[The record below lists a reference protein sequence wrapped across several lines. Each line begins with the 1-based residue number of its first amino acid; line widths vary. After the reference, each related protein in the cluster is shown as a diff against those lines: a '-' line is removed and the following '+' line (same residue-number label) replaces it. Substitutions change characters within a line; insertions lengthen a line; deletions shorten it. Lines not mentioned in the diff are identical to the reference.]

1 MKSNLQEEI
10 MQLQILEQN
19 LQNILIQKQNF
30 QIQLNETE
38 NALKELE
45 KTKDQ
50 VYKIIGTIMI
60 ASDKI
65 ELKKEL
71 KEKQEIIN
79 IRIKN
84 IEKQEKLIKDKSS
97 ELQEKVM
104 KGIKNDRKN

>member
-45 KTKDQ
+45 
-50 VYKIIGTIMI
+50 
-60 ASDKI
+60 
-65 ELKKEL
+65 
-71 KEKQEIIN
+71 
-79 IRIKN
+79 
-84 IEKQEKLIKDKSS
+84 
-97 ELQEKVM
+97 
-104 KGIKNDRKN
+104 